1 MLDVKYGEGLM
12 ESDPT
17 YQEAINRFIENFDR
31 ASKSSL
37 REAAAVAL
45 ATVDAEGRPSAR
57 MVLLRCVDQRGFVFF
72 TNSRSSK
79 GEQLAA
85 NSQAALCFHWDPL
98 REQVR
103 VEGSTEQVSDE
114 ESDTYWEDRPR
125 DSQLSAWA
133 SLQSQ
138 LLADRSL
145 LEARLKKFEQEFAD
159 REIPRPEHWYGYRIV
174 PRRIEFWQ
182 EGSSRLHHRTLY
194 ERGDAGWAR
203 SALYP

>member
-1 MLDVKYGEGLM
+1 M

-17 YQEAINRFIENFDR
+17 YQEAISRFVENFDR

-37 REAAAVAL
+37 REAAAAAL

-57 MVLLRCVDQRGFVFF
+57 MVLLRGVDQRGFVFF

-79 GEQLAA
+79 GEQLAT
-85 NSQAALCFHWDPL
+85 NPQAALCFHWDPL
-98 REQVR
+98 GEQVR
-103 VEGSTEQVSDE
+103 VEGPAEQVSDE
-114 ESDTYWEDRPR
+114 ESDSYWEERPR
-125 DSQLSAWA
+125 DSQISAWA

-138 LLADRSL
+138 LLADRSQ
-145 LEARLKKFEQEFAD
+145 LEARLRKFEQEFAD
-159 REIPRPEHWYGYRIV
+159 REIPRPGHWYGYRVV

-182 EGSSRLHHRTLY
+182 EGKSRLHQRTLY
-194 ERGDAGWAR
+194 EQGAAGWVR